1 MLAVS
6 GQYANRMG
14 GPAIPVMED
23 AVGQIVLGQED
34 LDGERKPKS
43 QADLGES
50 AQRRSVYIQVR
61 RSRPLAVLETFD
73 LATVAPNC
81 TQRPSSN
88 VAPQSLLLM
97 NSDFIVGYAA
107 AFAKHVAEAYPGDL
121 GAQLAHA
128 WQLAFGETPAPE
140 TVARLVHFVS
150 TQPAANGAK
159 SPGEP
164 TAPAELRALAAAC
177 QAILASNQFL
187 YID

>member
-1 MLAVS
+1 
-6 GQYANRMG
+6 
-14 GPAIPVMED
+14 
-23 AVGQIVLGQED
+23 
-34 LDGERKPKS
+34 
-43 QADLGES
+43 
-50 AQRRSVYIQVR
+50 
-61 RSRPLAVLETFD
+61 
-73 LATVAPNC
+73 
-81 TQRPSSN
+81 
-88 VAPQSLLLM
+88 M